1 MARRKIVV
9 ALGGNAIQSG
19 EATAG
24 AQQEALEK
32 TAEQLVKIME
42 NDVDIVIAHGNE
54 STSGEYF
61 ITAKSCRNG
70 KDTCNAIRYLW
81 GNEPRDDWILD
92 GKCD

>member
-32 TAEQLVKIME
+32 Q
-42 NDVDIVIAHGNE
+42 
-54 STSGEYF
+54 
-61 ITAKSCRNG
+61 RN
-70 KDTCNAIRYLW
+70 NL
-81 GNEPRDDWILD
+81 
-92 GKCD
+92 

>member
-42 NDVDIVIAHGNE
+42 NDV
-54 STSGEYF
+54 
-61 ITAKSCRNG
+61 
-70 KDTCNAIRYLW
+70 
-81 GNEPRDDWILD
+81 
-92 GKCD
+92 

>member
-42 NDVDIVIAHGNE
+42 NDVDIVIAHGNAPQV
-54 STSGEYF
+54 S
-61 ITAKSCRNG
+61 NG
-70 KDTCNAIRYLW
+70 IAGVFSVSAAFCCNKIFPTC
-81 GNEPRDDWILD
+81 G
-92 GKCD
+92 

>member
-42 NDVDIVIAHGNE
+42 NRRSNREIKQLQEKNN
-54 STSGEYF
+54 GE
-61 ITAKSCRNG
+61 
-70 KDTCNAIRYLW
+70 
-81 GNEPRDDWILD
+81 
-92 GKCD
+92 